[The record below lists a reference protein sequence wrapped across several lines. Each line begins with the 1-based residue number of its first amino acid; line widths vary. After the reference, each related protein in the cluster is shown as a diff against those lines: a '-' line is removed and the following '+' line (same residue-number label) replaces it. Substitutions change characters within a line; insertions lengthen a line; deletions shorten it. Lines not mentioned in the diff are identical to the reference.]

1 MLFLFVTSVP
11 RAWDDFC
18 KKRLQGTHSDILK
31 FVSSTAYTPH
41 MICVYLSESI
51 QVFEFCRS
59 KCHRNFNRKRNPR
72 KAKWT
77 KSFRK
82 TNGKEM
88 TVDSTFEFEKR
99 RNRPIRYNRETM
111 AQTLNAM
118 KRVSEIQH
126 KRQDLFFKMRMRAH
140 KGTQRERVR
149 AVIEKG
155 IEILAPAAANKEKAL
170 ELATAKYAEKDA
182 KSKASKKV
190 SKSKEVAME
199 E

>member
-1 MLFLFVTSVP
+1 MTFVRNDS
-11 RAWDDFC
+11 
-18 KKRLQGTHSDILK
+18 K
-31 FVSSTAYTPH
+31 
-41 MICVYLSESI
+41 
-51 QVFEFCRS
+51 VFEFCRS

-170 ELATAKYAEKDA
+170 ELATAKYADKEA
-182 KSKASKKV
+182 KAKASKTS
-190 SKSKEVAME
+190 SKSKELVME